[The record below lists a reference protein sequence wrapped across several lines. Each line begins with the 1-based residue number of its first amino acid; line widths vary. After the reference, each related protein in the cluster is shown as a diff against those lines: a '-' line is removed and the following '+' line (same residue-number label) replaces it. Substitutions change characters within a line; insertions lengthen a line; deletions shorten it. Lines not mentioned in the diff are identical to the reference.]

1 MNPNLTLN
9 YPEMHGE
16 IECDVQ
22 AEYSAILTKYRVVSK
37 NIIHIK
43 KGIKFDSVVDKIG
56 ANNRPNKR
64 AGWFKYY
71 MTKKAF
77 DKFLEENKV
86 VQNILLD

>member
-1 MNPNLTLN
+1 MDANLTLN

-22 AEYSAILTKYRVVSK
+22 AEYSAIVNKYRVVSK
-37 NIIHIK
+37 SIIPQTM
-43 KGIKFDSVVDKIG
+43 GIKFDSVVDRLG
-56 ANNRPNKR
+56 ANNQPNKR
-64 AGWFKYY
+64 VGWFKYY

-77 DKFLEENKV
+77 DKFLKTNKV